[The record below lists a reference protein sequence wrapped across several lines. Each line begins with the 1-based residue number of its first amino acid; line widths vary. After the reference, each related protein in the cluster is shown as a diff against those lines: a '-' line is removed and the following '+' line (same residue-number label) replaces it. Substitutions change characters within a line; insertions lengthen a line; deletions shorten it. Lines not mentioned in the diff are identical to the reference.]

1 MWVRRD
7 KKKKGP
13 GHWPDLK
20 KMEVLQSYIL
30 LGNLTKAAALNN
42 VPHVTAKLWKASNW
56 WVEQED
62 ELRRGSKLQLSSKLA
77 ELVNKSMVV
86 LADRLENGD
95 FIYQPRTGAF
105 VRKPISAEHANKITT
120 QLIDRTLAVE
130 KAAKPEKVTTE
141 GLDVHLQKLKE
152 EMIKFAKSKTI
163 EGERIDVPVSGPEVP
178 ASHDLI
184 ESDLGHASSPTG
196 QDLHLE
202 RRPS

>member
-1 MWVRRD
+1 MWKKVP
-7 KKKKGP
+7 KKKKGL
-13 GHWPDLK
+13 GHWETQK
-20 KMEVLQSYIL
+20 KLEVLQSYIL
-30 LGNLTKAAALNN
+30 IGNLTKAAALNGI
-42 VPHVTAKLWKASNW
+42 PYVTAKLWKTGNW
-56 WVEQED
+56 WKETED
-62 ELRRGSKLQLSSKLA
+62 ELRRSGKLELSGKLT

-141 GLDVHLQKLKE
+141 GLDVHLQKLKD

-163 EGERIDVPVSGPEVP
+163 EGERIVPVPQSESSTSIAILESESRYDEVSGSVP
-178 ASHDLI
+178 AS
-184 ESDLGHASSPTG
+184 
-196 QDLHLE
+196 Q
-202 RRPS
+202 